1 MTIFLPNGPTVGY
14 IIMFRAP
21 VAQASWASGYNAGGR
36 EFDSGR
42 TKTQGLKPTEEKLL
56 PL

>member
-1 MTIFLPNGPTVGY
+1 MTILLPDGPTVGY
-14 IIMFRAP
+14 IIIFRAP
-21 VAQASWASGYNAGGR
+21 VAQASWTSGYNAGGR